1 MALEAGTVND
11 PPKGRKTGSTSRDV
25 EERLDRLERRQQEIV
40 NVLAGVSQAGG
51 WLQHQI
57 KEGEL

>member
-1 MALEAGTVND
+1 MPAETVD
-11 PPKGRKTGSTSRDV
+11 TESKARKTGSTSRDV
-25 EERLDRLERRQQEIV
+25 EDRLDRLERRQQEIV